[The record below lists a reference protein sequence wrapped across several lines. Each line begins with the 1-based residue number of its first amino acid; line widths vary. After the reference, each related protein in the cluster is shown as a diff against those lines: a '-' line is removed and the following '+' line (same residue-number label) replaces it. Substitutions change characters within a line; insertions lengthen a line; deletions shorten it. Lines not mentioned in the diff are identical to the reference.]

1 MNMDINKKYIDIFES
16 CAEQFRKSDT
26 DFMFAKR
33 KQALE
38 DFRKNG
44 LPTAKT
50 ENYRNFNIA
59 DIFSTEFGNV
69 LQNKTNIDLNEYF
82 KCEVENMDAEVVL
95 VSNGMYYDQNKVLPN
110 NAIVCSL
117 KEAQTKHRD
126 IFEKYYN
133 TSAANFG
140 DGFVNLSTMLADD
153 GLFVY
158 IPDNV
163 RLEKTL
169 QIINLNHGFGSKNIV
184 KRNLIVLGEN
194 SSLSVVVCDHT
205 LNSSSNFVIDT
216 TESFIG
222 KGSKLTHYT
231 IQNEPDKSS
240 LVSNHLAE
248 LQGNANIESFV
259 LTLHGGIVRNNLRI
273 RFNGEHSDANL
284 LGLYLIDRKQYV
296 DNYTLIEHLVPNCNS
311 NELYK
316 GILDEQ
322 ARGSFMG
329 KIIVHEGAQKTAAY
343 QTNRNLCLTGDA
355 RMTTKPQ
362 LEIYADDV
370 QCSHG
375 ATVGQLDEE
384 ALFYLRQRG
393 ISTKEAKL
401 MLMFAFAN
409 DILMNM
415 HIEPL
420 KERISGMINS
430 RLRGELSECSNCL
443 LNCEGSNCKA

>member
-1 MNMDINKKYIDIFES
+1 MDINKKYIDIFEACS
-16 CAEQFRKSDT
+16 EQFRKSDT

-33 KQALE
+33 TEALD
-38 DFRKNG
+38 DFRKIG

-50 ENYRNFNIA
+50 ENYRNLNVA
-59 DIFSTEFGNV
+59 DIFQTEFASV
-69 LQNKTNIDLNEYF
+69 LQSKTNVDLNEYF
-82 KCEVENMDAEVVL
+82 KCEVENMDADVIL
-95 VSNGMYYDQNKVLPN
+95 LSNGTFYDQNK
-110 NAIVCSL
+110 AIPGDVIICSM
-117 KEAQTKHRD
+117 KEAQLKHRE

-133 TSAANFG
+133 SSAESFS
-140 DGFVNLSTMLADD
+140 DGFVRLNTMLADD

-158 IPDNV
+158 VPKNV
-163 RLEKTL
+163 RVEKTL
-169 QIINLNHGFGSKNIV
+169 QIINLTHGFGSKNII
-184 KRNLIVLGEN
+184 KRNLIVLDEN

-205 LNSSSNFVIDT
+205 LNSASNFVIDT

-222 KGSKLTHYT
+222 NGANLTHYT

-240 LVSNHLAE
+240 SVNTHFADLGA
-248 LQGNANIESFV
+248 NANVESFV
-259 LTLHGGIVRNNLRI
+259 LTLHGGIVRNNLRV
-273 RFNGEHSDANL
+273 RFKGEHSNANL
-284 LGLYLIDRKQYV
+284 LGLHLTDRKQYV

-316 GILDEQ
+316 AILDEQ

-375 ATVGQLDEE
+375 ATVGQLDE
-384 ALFYLRQRG
+384 AAMFYLRQRG
-393 ISTKEAKL
+393 ISTNEAKF

-409 DILMNM
+409 DILMNI

-430 RLRGELSECSNCL
+430 RLRGELSDCSNCL
-443 LNCEGSNCKA
+443 MNCSGK

>member
-1 MNMDINKKYIDIFES
+1 MDIKKKYIDIFES

-26 DFMFAKR
+26 DFVFAKR
-33 KQALE
+33 NEAFEAFKS
-38 DFRKNG
+38 NG
-44 LPTAKT
+44 LPSAKT
-50 ENYRNFNIA
+50 ENYRNLNVN
-59 DIFSTEFGNV
+59 DIFSTEFGSIM
-69 LQNKTNIDLNEYF
+69 QTKTNIDLNEYF
-82 KCEVENMDAEVVL
+82 KCEVENMDADVIL
-95 VSNGMYYDQNKVLPN
+95 LSNGKYYDNNKAVDGK
-110 NAIVCSL
+110 IIICSM
-117 KEAQTKHRD
+117 KEAQQKHRE

-133 TSAANFG
+133 RSASTFG

-158 IPDNV
+158 VPKNTHA
-163 RLEKTL
+163 EKTL
-169 QIINLNHGFGSKNIV
+169 QIINLTHGFGNKNII
-184 KRNLIVLGEN
+184 KRNLIVLDEN

-216 TESFIG
+216 TESFVG
-222 KGSKLTHYT
+222 NGSKLTHYT
-231 IQNEPDKSS
+231 LQNEPDKSS
-240 LVSNHLAE
+240 LVSSHLAE
-248 LQGNANIESFV
+248 IGENANVESFV
-259 LTLHGGIVRNNLRI
+259 LTLHGGIVRNNLRV
-273 RFNGEHSDANL
+273 RLNGEHSDANL
-284 LGLYLIDRKQYV
+284 LGLYLIDRQQYV

-375 ATVGQLDEE
+375 ATVGQLDEDS
-384 ALFYLRQRG
+384 LFYLRQRG

-420 KERISGMINS
+420 KERISNMINS

-443 LNCEGSNCKA
+443 LNCEGGNCKA